1 LSRAVA
7 EHRPAFD
14 NFSTVAMMKTCRSVV
29 TSLLSLVLLAYA
41 LPSFA
46 IYNDC
51 TAPLPLT
58 LSLPSVHV
66 LSNLAVGATIPGAS
80 VGFNIP
86 VTCTNY
92 TFTAGSRWLMSTSAG
107 SANATASPDVFT
119 LAPGNTGIGFRVR
132 GGSDAVLTAQPY
144 GGGWGFDMGPAP
156 NTGTTLVGTF
166 ELVKIAAT
174 VQSGAYSIPFEFHVP
189 SQEYANQSGPGSR
202 MTLSYSVAAIPT
214 CTAAGPSMQVR
225 LPTVSRASLNSLN
238 ATSARTG
245 FNLGLSCE
253 ANAAPT
259 VTMSDGSNP
268 ANGTDRLSL
277 TADSTSSGIAL
288 QLLWAKQPVV
298 FSSSGSPG
306 SGTAIKPASS
316 AVAGQVNVPLEVQYI
331 RNSAS
336 ISPGTANAIATFT
349 LSYQ

>member
-1 LSRAVA
+1 
-7 EHRPAFD
+7 
-14 NFSTVAMMKTCRSVV
+14 MMKTCRSIV
-29 TSLLSLVLLAYA
+29 TSLLSLALLAYA

-46 IYNDC
+46 IYTDC

-58 LSLPSVHV
+58 LSLPSVRV
-66 LSNLAVGATIPGAS
+66 LSNLAVGETIPGAS

-92 TFTAGSRWLMSTSAG
+92 TFTAGSRWLMSTSSG
-107 SANATASPDVFT
+107 GVNATASPDVFT
-119 LAPGNTGIGFRVR
+119 LAPGNSGIGFRVR
-132 GGSDAVLTAQPY
+132 GGSGAVLTGQSY
-144 GGGWGFDMGPAP
+144 SGGWSFDMGPAP
-156 NTGTTLVGTF
+156 NTGATLVGTF

-174 VQSGAYSIPFEFHVP
+174 VQSGAYSIPFDFHVP
-189 SQEYANQSGPGSR
+189 NQEYANQSGFGSK
-202 MTLSYSVAAIPT
+202 MTLAYSVAAIPT
-214 CTAAGPSMQVR
+214 CTAAVPSMQVR
-225 LPTVSRASLNSLN
+225 LPTVSRSSLNSLN

-245 FNLGLSCE
+245 FNLGLSCQ

-259 VTMSDGSNP
+259 VTLSDSTNP

-288 QLLWAKQPVV
+288 QLLSANQPIV
-298 FSSSGSPG
+298 FAASGSPG

-316 AVAGQVNVPLEVQYI
+316 ASAGQINVPLEVQYI

-336 ISPGTANAIATFT
+336 ISAGTVNAIATFT
-349 LSYQ
+349 LSYP